1 MDFLYQKFTY
11 KRTKLKK
18 NRANIC
24 FIRRRLGSA
33 KTGQTR
39 VEQLL

>member
-18 NRANIC
+18 TGLIFVLLEGGLAVLK
-24 FIRRRLGSA
+24 LG
-33 KTGQTR
+33 KLG
-39 VEQLL
+39 